1 MRRFL
6 TTTVLCFFFLYSIS
20 QEGNTSNK
28 KASITGRI
36 IDSATKKPIE
46 YATITITDYKTKKT
60 AGGTTANNQG
70 EFELEGIEPGNYTLV
85 VEFIGYQ
92 PYQKKL
98 AEIKKNALI
107 DMKTIVLSVS
117 HTVLKGVVVTSQA
130 KLIDNR
136 IDKMVFNA
144 EKDLTSQ
151 GGVATDLLKKI
162 PMVSVDVDGN
172 VELAGNS
179 SIRFLI
185 NGKPSTAFGSNI
197 SDVLQSIPASQIKS
211 IEVIT
216 NPGAK
221 YDAQGLGGII
231 NIILKQNTARGINGS
246 VSLTAGTLTQ
256 NGSLNFNVRQG
267 NFGFNA
273 FVSGDARLTAKT
285 PYRSDRVSYDTAA
298 KENVLFHQDGS
309 SQVKR
314 HGYESGIGFDW
325 TWKKNSSLTGSLN
338 YNDFGNAGS
347 GYLNQLQTT
356 TDALSN
362 LISQIATINYR
373 NNAFRFHN
381 VDAGLTYKQKFAGDD
396 HELEIG
402 YNGDFGNDL
411 IKAGNQQFLQ
421 PEDSLFYGT
430 GSRNP
435 ATNHN
440 HEIHL
445 DYTVPLTKKIMLG
458 AGGKVSFMD
467 INSVSTVNSLEVTA
481 KQFLYDSSLSNN
493 LRYRQKVYAL
503 YSEITL
509 PVKNIID
516 IKAGLRYE
524 RTEINSY
531 YSNAQQQAHT
541 PGYNTF
547 VPSIYLSRKL
557 SDKQVLKLSYSKR
570 IERPEYW
577 VLNPFINTSD
587 PKNITAGNP
596 YLKPETGNRIELS
609 YSHDLASAGSFMISA
624 FLRNNYN
631 DIQPYVVYY
640 PSLQVGD
647 SVYTNVSVSTRE
659 NIGTERNMGVNL
671 FADIRATHK
680 LSIRS
685 NLFVFYRHT
694 INAIDPGKT
703 INSFNYRFNIN
714 STYQFSTILSAEFF
728 ANFNSARNEV
738 QGKYPS
744 FTSYSF
750 AVRKQFWNKKGSLAL
765 TATNPFAQYINQRT
779 ILTGNNF
786 NVNSV
791 RRVPVRSI
799 GINFTWKFGKLEF
812 KKDREQ
818 GGDNSNQ
825 ER

>member
-1 MRRFL
+1 MRRIL
-6 TTTVLCFFFLYSIS
+6 GTAVLCFFIFYAIS
-20 QEGNTSNK
+20 QEGNTTNK
-28 KASITGRI
+28 KASIIGRI
-36 IDSATKKPIE
+36 IDSASKKPIE
-46 YATITITDYKTKKT
+46 YATITLTDDKTNKT
-60 AGGTTANNQG
+60 LSGTTSNNQG
-70 EFELEGIEPGNYTLV
+70 EFELGDIDPGNYILV
-85 VEFIGYQ
+85 VEFIGYKA
-92 PYQKKL
+92 YRKRL
-98 AEIKKNALI
+98 NEIRKNALV
-107 DMKTIVLSVS
+107 DVKTISLPVS
-117 HTVLKGVVVTSQA
+117 HTELKGVVVTSQQ
-130 KLIDNR
+130 KLIENR

-172 VELAGNS
+172 VELSGNS

-231 NIILKQNTARGINGS
+231 NIILKQNTARGINGNI
-246 VSLTAGTLTQ
+246 SLTAGSLTQ
-256 NGSLNFNVRQG
+256 NGSFNFNVRRG

-273 FVSGDARLTAKT
+273 FVSGNARLSAKT
-285 PYRSDRVSYDTAA
+285 PYTSDRFSYDTSS
-298 KENVLFHQDGS
+298 KEDVILHQTGS
-309 SQVKR
+309 SQVRR
-314 HGYESGIGFDW
+314 HGYESGIGLDW
-325 TWKKNSSLTGSLN
+325 TWNKNSSLTASLN
-338 YNDFGNAGS
+338 YNEFGNTGS
-347 GYLNQLQTT
+347 GYLDQLQTT
-356 TDALSN
+356 SDIAGN
-362 LISQIATINYR
+362 LFSEVATIN
-373 NNAFRFHN
+373 NTNSSFRFRN
-381 VDAGLTYKQKFAGDD
+381 IDAGVTYKRKFSGDD

-402 YNGDFGNDL
+402 YNGSFGNDL
-411 IKAGNQQFLQ
+411 IRAGNLQ
-421 PEDSLFYGT
+421 LLHPDDSLIFGT
-430 GSRNP
+430 SSRNP
-435 ATNHN
+435 ATNHE
-440 HEIHL
+440 HEIRF
-445 DYTVPLTKKIMLG
+445 DYTVPLTKKILLG
-458 AGGKVSFMD
+458 TGAKISFMD
-467 INSVSTVNSLEVTA
+467 ISSVSTVNTLQLYGKPLS
-481 KQFLYDSSLSNN
+481 YDSSLSNN
-493 LRYRQKVYAL
+493 LKYRQKVYAL
-503 YSEITL
+503 YTELTL
-509 PVKNIID
+509 PVKNILD
-516 IKAGLRYE
+516 VKAGLRYE

-531 YSNAQQQAHT
+531 YSNAQQQVHT

-557 SDKQVLKLSYSKR
+557 SERETLKLSYSKR

-577 VLNPFINTSD
+577 ALNPFINTSD

-596 YLKPETGNRIELS
+596 YLKPEMGNRIELS
-609 YSHDLASAGSFMISA
+609 YSRDLAAAGSFMVAA
-624 FLRNNYN
+624 FLRNNYD
-631 DIQPYVVYY
+631 DIQPYVVFY
-640 PSLQVGD
+640 PSLMVGD

-659 NIGTERNMGVNL
+659 NIGTERNMGMNL
-671 FADIRATHK
+671 FADLHVTHK

-685 NLFVFYRHT
+685 NLLVFYRHT
-694 INAIDPGKT
+694 INAIDKGKT

-750 AVRKQFWNKKGSLAL
+750 AVRKQFWNRKGSLAL
-765 TATNPFAQYINQRT
+765 TATNPFSEYIKQKT
-779 ILTGNNF
+779 ILTGKNF

-791 RRVPVRSI
+791 RRVPIRSI

-812 KKDREQ
+812 KKEQRE

>member
-6 TTTVLCFFFLYSIS
+6 VTIVVCFFFLYSIS
-20 QEGNTSNK
+20 QEANTNKK
-28 KASITGRI
+28 KASITGRV
-36 IDSATKKPIE
+36 IDSATKKPVE
-46 YATITITDYKTKKT
+46 YATITITDDKTGKT
-60 AGGTTANNQG
+60 ANGTTANNQG

-98 AEIKKNALI
+98 NEIKKNALV
-107 DMKTIVLSVS
+107 DMKTIFLSIS
-117 HTVLKGVVVTSQA
+117 HTVLKGVVVTSQQ
-130 KLIDNR
+130 KLIDNK

-172 VELAGNS
+172 VELSGNS

-197 SDVLQSIPASQIKS
+197 ADVLQSIPASQIKS

-231 NIILKQNTARGINGS
+231 NIILKQNTARGINGNI
-246 VSLTAGTLTQ
+246 SLTAGTLTQ
-256 NGSLNFNVRQG
+256 NGSFNFNVRQG
-267 NFGFNA
+267 NFGINA
-273 FVSGDARLTAKT
+273 FVSGNARLKAKT
-285 PYRSDRVSYDTAA
+285 PYTSDRFSYDTAS
-298 KENVLFHQDGS
+298 KEDILLHQNGS

-314 HGYESGIGFDW
+314 HGYQAGIGFDW
-325 TWKKNSSLTGSLN
+325 TWKKNSSLTGSVN

-347 GYLNQLQTT
+347 GYLDQLQTT
-356 TDALSN
+356 TDAAGN
-362 LISQIATINYR
+362 LLSQIATINNT
-373 NNAFRFHN
+373 NNSFRFSN
-381 VDAGLTYKQKFAGDD
+381 IDAGVTYKRKLAGDD

-402 YNGDFGNDL
+402 YNGSFGNDL
-411 IKAGNQQFLQ
+411 IRAGNQQFLQ
-421 PEDSLFYGT
+421 PQDSLFYGT
-430 GSRNP
+430 SSRNP
-435 ATNHN
+435 ATNHE
-440 HEIHL
+440 HEIHI
-445 DYTVPLTKKIMLG
+445 DYTVPLTKKILLG
-458 AGGKVSFMD
+458 AGGKMSFMD
-467 INSVSTVNSLEVTA
+467 ISSVSNVNSLEAIA
-481 KQFLYDSSLSNN
+481 KQFFYDSSLSNN
-493 LRYRQKVYAL
+493 LRYDQKVYAL
-503 YSEITL
+503 YTELTL
-509 PVKNIID
+509 PVKNIVD
-516 IKAGLRYE
+516 VKAGIRYE

-531 YSNAQQQAHT
+531 YSNAQQQVHT

-557 SDKQVLKLSYSKR
+557 SDKQMLKLSYSKR

-596 YLKPETGNRIELS
+596 YLKPEIGNRIELS
-609 YSHDLASAGSFMISA
+609 YSHDLASAGSFMVTA
-624 FLRNNYN
+624 FLRNNYD

-640 PSLQVGD
+640 PSLTVGD

-659 NIGTERNMGVNL
+659 NIGTERNMGLNL

-694 INAIDPGKT
+694 INAIDPGNT

-765 TATNPFAQYINQRT
+765 TATNPFAEYINQRT
-779 ILTGNNF
+779 ILTGKNF

-812 KKDREQ
+812 KKEQRE